1 MIKGEIKEGRG
12 GFYTVRDETG
22 QEHILRA
29 KKKFRRDGISPL
41 PGDRVMFSPG
51 SAEEHG
57 WLEEILPRASL
68 CLRPPVANI
77 TLMVIVV
84 APEPVPDYLLVD
96 KLLVYADMQGIRPLI
111 AVNKS
116 DIGMETYEKAREI
129 YKSSGA
135 PVIALSASSGQGLD
149 ELCSRMRGELTGFA
163 GQSGVGK
170 SALLSRVTG
179 TELVSGAISDR
190 IKRGK
195 QTTRHTTLLY
205 HDGMRVMD
213 TPGFSLLELP
223 RGMEPE
229 QLSGYYPD
237 FRPYEADC
245 RFNPCLHLTE
255 PGCAVKKACEAG
267 DINAS
272 RLLRY
277 GELMETVKKTWRER
291 YD

>member
-41 PGDRVMFSPG
+41 PGDRVMLSPG
-51 SAEEHG
+51 SGEEHG

-77 TLMVIVV
+77 TLMVIVI

-116 DIGMETYEKAREI
+116 DIGMETYEKARDI

-170 SALLSRVTG
+170 SALLSMVTG
-179 TELVSGAISDR
+179 KALISGAISDR

>member
-41 PGDRVMFSPG
+41 PGDRVMLSPG
-51 SAEEHG
+51 SGEEHG

-77 TLMVIVV
+77 SLMVIVI

-170 SALLSRVTG
+170 SALLSMVTG
-179 TELVSGAISDR
+179 TELISGAISDR

>member
-41 PGDRVMFSPG
+41 PGDRVMLSPG
-51 SAEEHG
+51 SGEEHG

-77 TLMVIVV
+77 TLMVIVI

-116 DIGMETYEKAREI
+116 DIGMETYEKARDI

-170 SALLSRVTG
+170 SALLSMVTG
-179 TELVSGAISDR
+179 TELISSAISDR

>member
-51 SAEEHG
+51 SGEEHG

-135 PVIALSASSGQGLD
+135 PVLALSASSGQGLD

-179 TELVSGAISDR
+179 TELISGAISDR

>member
-51 SAEEHG
+51 SGEEHG

-77 TLMVIVV
+77 TLMVIVI

-116 DIGMETYEKAREI
+116 DIGMETYEKARDI

-170 SALLSRVTG
+170 SALLSMVTG
-179 TELVSGAISDR
+179 TELISGAISDR

-277 GELMETVKKTWRER
+277 GELMEMVKKTWRER

>member
-41 PGDRVMFSPG
+41 PGDRVMLSPG
-51 SAEEHG
+51 SGEEHG

-77 TLMVIVV
+77 SLMVIVI

-116 DIGMETYEKAREI
+116 DIGMETYEKARDI

-170 SALLSRVTG
+170 SALLSMVTG
-179 TELVSGAISDR
+179 TELISGAISDR

>member
-1 MIKGEIKEGRG
+1 
-12 GFYTVRDETG
+12 
-22 QEHILRA
+22 
-29 KKKFRRDGISPL
+29 
-41 PGDRVMFSPG
+41 
-51 SAEEHG
+51 
-57 WLEEILPRASL
+57 
-68 CLRPPVANI
+68 
-77 TLMVIVV
+77 
-84 APEPVPDYLLVD
+84 
-96 KLLVYADMQGIRPLI
+96 
-111 AVNKS
+111 
-116 DIGMETYEKAREI
+116 
-129 YKSSGA
+129 
-135 PVIALSASSGQGLD
+135 
-149 ELCSRMRGELTGFA
+149 MRGELTGFA

-170 SALLSRVTG
+170 SALLSMVTG
-179 TELVSGAISDR
+179 TELISGAISDR

>member
-41 PGDRVMFSPG
+41 PGDRVMLSPG
-51 SAEEHG
+51 SGEEHG

-77 TLMVIVV
+77 TLMVIVI

-96 KLLVYADMQGIRPLI
+96 KLLVYTDMQGIRPLI

-116 DIGMETYEKAREI
+116 DIGMETYEKARDI

-170 SALLSRVTG
+170 SALLSMVTG
-179 TELVSGAISDR
+179 TELISGAISDR

>member
-41 PGDRVMFSPG
+41 PGDRVMLSPG
-51 SAEEHG
+51 SGEEHG

-77 TLMVIVV
+77 TLMVIVI

-116 DIGMETYEKAREI
+116 DIGMETYEKARDI

-170 SALLSRVTG
+170 SALLSMVTG

>member
-41 PGDRVMFSPG
+41 PGDRVMLSPG
-51 SAEEHG
+51 SGEEHG

-77 TLMVIVV
+77 TLMVIVI
-84 APEPVPDYLLVD
+84 ASEPVPDYLLVD

-116 DIGMETYEKAREI
+116 DIGMETYEKARDI

-170 SALLSRVTG
+170 SALLSMVTG
-179 TELVSGAISDR
+179 TELISGAISDR

-272 RLLRY
+272 RLMRY

>member
-51 SAEEHG
+51 SGEEHG

-77 TLMVIVV
+77 TLMVIVI

-116 DIGMETYEKAREI
+116 DIGMETYEKARDI

-179 TELVSGAISDR
+179 TELISGAISDR

-272 RLLRY
+272 RLMRY

>member
-41 PGDRVMFSPG
+41 PGDRVMLSPG
-51 SAEEHG
+51 SGEEHG
-57 WLEEILPRASL
+57 WLEEILPRASR

-77 TLMVIVV
+77 TLIVIVI

-116 DIGMETYEKAREI
+116 DIGMETYEKARDI

-170 SALLSRVTG
+170 SALLSMVTG
-179 TELVSGAISDR
+179 TELISGAISDR

>member
-51 SAEEHG
+51 SGEEHG

-77 TLMVIVV
+77 TLMVIVI

-116 DIGMETYEKAREI
+116 DIGMETYEKARDI

-170 SALLSRVTG
+170 SALLSMVTG

>member
-41 PGDRVMFSPG
+41 PGDRVMLSPG
-51 SAEEHG
+51 SGEEHG

-68 CLRPPVANI
+68 CLRPPVVNI
-77 TLMVIVV
+77 TLMVIVI

-116 DIGMETYEKAREI
+116 DIGMETYEKARDI

-170 SALLSRVTG
+170 SALLSMVTG
-179 TELVSGAISDR
+179 TELISGAISDR